1 MMKRGLVTTFVFGAA
16 LVIVASNHGTTA
28 RLHDLRAA
36 QVNLFGPQTATSDEL
51 REEFHRSVL
60 LAANGRVSIENLNGG
75 VRISVWDQNEVKID
89 GVKRAYR
96 RERLN
101 EAQVEIDATNDAIKD
116 AAEAIKE
123 NAPPPVR
130 RRPQ

>member
-1 MMKRGLVTTFVFGAA
+1 QKGACSGILNDKLKFVGQLENDGKKKMMKRGLVTTFVFGAA

-75 VRISVWDQNEVKID
+75 VRISV
-89 GVKRAYR
+89 
-96 RERLN
+96 
-101 EAQVEIDATNDAIKD
+101 
-116 AAEAIKE
+116 
-123 NAPPPVR
+123 
-130 RRPQ
+130 